1 MASTIKDSMKPK
13 STKEK
18 DKATEEKAPWEVEP
32 QGEQELEVFVAP
44 DSSQYRRKLSEAELI
59 AWVAAQVKGG
69 EQDEQAM
76 WQSIFA
82 QIAEADSV
90 DEILNGKAETV
101 KGKEILD
108 TVLECNSIKFIPS
121 TEAKGFPY
129 FAILDVRYGPN
140 RTQET
145 ISVGGVM
152 VVAQLAA
159 LHYRSV
165 ELTIDSPYRVA
176 AETLGAIAK
185 DTFPHY
191 FKIRKKTTPNG
202 EMNYLVGAMA

>member
-1 MASTIKDSMKPK
+1 MANATRESMKPK
-13 STKEK
+13 GSKAKE
-18 DKATEEKAPWEVEP
+18 DTPEEKAPWEVADP
-32 QGEQELEVFVAP
+32 AEQELEVYTAP
-44 DSSQYRRKLSEAELI
+44 DDSQYRRKLSEAELI
-59 AWVAAQVKGG
+59 NWVAAQVKGG
-69 EQDEQAM
+69 EKDEQAM

-82 QIAEADSV
+82 QVAEADTV

-165 ELTIDSPYRVA
+165 TLTVDSPYRVA
-176 AETLGAIAK
+176 PDAPGAIAK
-185 DTFPHY
+185 DSFPHY
-191 FKIRKKTTPNG
+191 FKIRKKATPNG
-202 EMNYLVGAMA
+202 EMNYLVGAMS

>member
-1 MASTIKDSMKPK
+1 MASATKDSMKAK
-13 STKEK
+13 GSKVK
-18 DKATEEKAPWEVEP
+18 GDATEEKAPWEVADP
-32 QGEQELEVFVAP
+32 AEQELEVFTAP
-44 DSSQYRRKLSEAELI
+44 DDSQYRRKLSEAELI
-59 AWVAAQVKGG
+59 NWVAAQVKGG
-69 EQDEQAM
+69 EKDEQAM

-82 QIAEADSV
+82 QVAEADTV

-165 ELTIDSPYRVA
+165 LLTVDSPYRVA
-176 AETLGAIAK
+176 ADAPGAIAK
-185 DTFPHY
+185 DSFPHY

-202 EMNYLVGAMA
+202 EMNYLVGAMS

>member
-1 MASTIKDSMKPK
+1 MANATTDSMKAK
-13 STKEK
+13 RTKAK
-18 DKATEEKAPWEVEP
+18 DDVPQEKAPWETADTAD
-32 QGEQELEVFVAP
+32 QELEVFVAP
-44 DSSQYRRKLSEAELI
+44 DTSQYRRKLGEAELI

-69 EQDEQAM
+69 DQDEQAM
-76 WQSIFA
+76 WKSIFA
-82 QIAEADSV
+82 QIAEADTV

-152 VVAQLAA
+152 VVAQLAY

-176 AETLGAIAK
+176 AETPGALAK
-185 DTFPHY
+185 ESFPHY